1 MKRNYFNEELSS
13 FIGAEGKDYSLSES
27 KPFIITYLDSKR
39 SYLVDEDGNIETYVD
54 ISKYVSIGDYVNYN
68 PTVSDLNG
76 TQVEEEKLT
85 YTSPFGGYPS
95 SGIQG
100 HGNGYKSGEDDEG
113 QTFTVKPEVKW
124 RILEIENG
132 IVTLI
137 SDEPIKKD
145 EVNQDKGN
153 FVLNGPRGYLYAEQ
167 ELHEI
172 CKIYGYG
179 YGADTSK
186 ITTYKYGGP
195 KDLDENSNE
204 LIGKITGSGARSITI
219 EDINKFAGISAD
231 ENGILR
237 FKGGNIVDNNYGSTE
252 NPTSNVFNITIENGG
267 KTGYN
272 NTVKNLKYTSY
283 EYDKSKIENESIR
296 NLLFNGNYFLASRSI
311 STDASIA
318 RFEIQLI
325 IEEEVR
331 TKYLIY
337 CGSASTV
344 DTNEKCNI
352 RPIVTLKSNV
362 IDVNTD
368 YKKEGHWNLR

>member
-1 MKRNYFNEELSS
+1 M
-13 FIGAEGKDYSLSES
+13 SES
-27 KPFIITYLDSKR
+27 KPFIVTYLDSQR

-85 YTSPFGGYPS
+85 YTSPFGGYSS

-100 HGNGYKSGEDDEG
+100 HGNGYKSGEDDGG
-113 QTFTVKPEVKW
+113 QTFTAKTEVKW

-145 EVNQDKGN
+145 EVNQDEGN
-153 FVLNGPRGYLYAEQ
+153 FVLQESRGYLYAEQ

-179 YGADTSK
+179 YGADTSQ

-195 KDLDENSNE
+195 KDLDEDSNE
-204 LIGKITGSGARSITI
+204 LTGKITGSGARSITI
-219 EDINKFAGISAD
+219 EDINKFAGISED

-237 FKGGNIVDNNYGSTE
+237 FKDGSIVDNNYGSTE

-267 KTGYN
+267 KTGYG
-272 NTVKNLKYTSY
+272 NTIKNLKHTSY

-311 STDASIA
+311 GTSSLSAY
-318 RFEIQLI
+318 FETRLI

-331 TKYLIY
+331 AEYLIY
-337 CGSASTV
+337 TGSASSGKV
-344 DTNEKCNI
+344 QLKYNV

-368 YKKEGHWNLR
+368 YKKEGHWNLK

>member
-1 MKRNYFNEELSS
+1 M
-13 FIGAEGKDYSLSES
+13 
-27 KPFIITYLDSKR
+27 
-39 SYLVDEDGNIETYVD
+39 
-54 ISKYVSIGDYVNYN
+54 
-68 PTVSDLNG
+68 
-76 TQVEEEKLT
+76 
-85 YTSPFGGYPS
+85 
-95 SGIQG
+95 
-100 HGNGYKSGEDDEG
+100 
-113 QTFTVKPEVKW
+113 KW

-132 IVTLI
+132 IITLI